1 MDFLSHITWF
11 GFFLSYLYNM
21 GFCFCVFMGCECR
34 CFFCL
39 FFFYSDFFFVLGF
52 VLLSL
57 LLFACLLSKE
67 KEIKDT
73 LEEPGKKKP

>member
-1 MDFLSHITWF
+1 MDFLSHITLF
-11 GFFLSYLYNM
+11 GFFLSYLYNV

-39 FFFYSDFFFVLGF
+39 FFFSLIFLVLGF
-52 VLLSL
+52 VLLLL

-67 KEIKDT
+67 KERKDT